1 VEKRDFSNIDL
12 SKIKYKIGEKISY
25 KKYFFEIKED
35 FSIKELMNQEEINDL
50 ENLIIEKMESSN
62 WNKLVELN
70 KNKKE
75 VKEKKFKDWIEP
87 IKTAFKEDILTE
99 IYYKYFKKFN
109 LQVVPSLRETK
120 DDGTLLFRND
130 RSFILKFSEEE
141 KKNYF

>member
-87 IKTAFKEDILTE
+87 IKTAFKEDIPTE

-130 RSFILKFSEEE
+130 RSFILKFSEE
-141 KKNYF
+141 KKNFF

>member
-87 IKTAFKEDILTE
+87 IKTAFKEDIPTE

-141 KKNYF
+141 KKNFF

>member
-87 IKTAFKEDILTE
+87 IKTAFKEDIPTE